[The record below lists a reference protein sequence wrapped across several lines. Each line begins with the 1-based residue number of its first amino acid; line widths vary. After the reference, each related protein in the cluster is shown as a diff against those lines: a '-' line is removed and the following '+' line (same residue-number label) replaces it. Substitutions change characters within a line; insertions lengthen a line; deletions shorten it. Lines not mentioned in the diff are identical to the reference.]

1 MTCAVYILT
10 NRSDRVLY
18 TGVTS
23 DLPERLW
30 KHRTKQ
36 NPRSFPARYNL
47 TKLVF
52 FEVTSDIQEAIRR
65 EKQIKNWRRAWKVA
79 IIEKSNPEWKD
90 LSSDWL

>member
-10 NRSDRVLY
+10 NRSNRVLY

-23 DLPERLW
+23 NLPGRLW

-36 NPRSFPARYNL
+36 DPGSFTARYNL
-47 TKLVF
+47 TKLVY
-52 FEVTSDIQEAIRR
+52 FELTNDMHAAISR

-79 IIEKSNPEWKD
+79 LIEKSNPEWED